1 MATRVAAFVKEASV
15 RWVHLTVILVF
26 AAAVII
32 FATQNLQ
39 PVTVSFMGFSANTR
53 LAILV
58 AIIYVLG
65 TVTGGSLWALLRRSV
80 EAARGRTTA

>member
-1 MATRVAAFVKEASV
+1 MGSFDC
-15 RWVHLTVILVF
+15 HLLF
-26 AAAVII
+26 AAAVLV
-32 FATQNLQ
+32 FAIQNLQ

-58 AIIYVLG
+58 AIIYLLG